1 MAQAETRTALG
12 WGLAPRTE
20 CADNLFNNLIT
31 TNCGGAAFH
40 VNNASCT
47 NNIISC
53 ARIEGNL
60 QGDLALGSR
69 NESRL
74 GEAMYRCPSLS
85 SLGMP

>member
-1 MAQAETRTALG
+1 MTFEET
-12 WGLAPRTE
+12 
-20 CADNLFNNLIT
+20 NNLIT

-53 ARIEGNL
+53 ARFEGNL

-69 NESRL
+69 TES
-74 GEAMYRCPSLS
+74 CLS
-85 SLGMP
+85 EPIFLRPALALLGMP